1 MFLSRVSI
9 GRFGTEQKEWKE
21 RKNRSRAECSEV
33 APVFSSVSL
42 LKDTILE
49 DSAMW
54 GWKRYS
60 AKICPQRLS
69 KAFFQ
74 ISRAAIT
81 SKIPMPTDL

>member
-1 MFLSRVSI
+1 MER
-9 GRFGTEQKEWKE
+9 REKPEQGGM
-21 RKNRSRAECSEV
+21 RSEV
-33 APVFSSVSL
+33 APVFSLISL

-54 GWKRYS
+54 GWKRYA

-69 KAFFQ
+69 KAFCQ